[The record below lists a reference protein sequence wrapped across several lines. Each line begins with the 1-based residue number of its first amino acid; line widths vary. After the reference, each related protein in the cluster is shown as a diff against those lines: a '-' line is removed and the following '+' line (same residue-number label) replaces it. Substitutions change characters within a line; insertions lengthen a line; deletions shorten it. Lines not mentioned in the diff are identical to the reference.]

1 MKRLSTIKCLMLAAV
16 VVCASTANLNAQKIK
31 VLRGERDTVFTQK
44 LTILCQTEPGNVAV
58 IGDQQVTVYK
68 TGAFGGEVC
77 LKEGHNKIEITVF
90 KKKNRNIKT
99 LDIYYAKE
107 IPAAPER
114 RMTMAEAEREILQ
127 NVFSPRSFKGVT
139 KDNAYMQFG
148 DGSDRL
154 GGSKI
159 GFLDDGIEVNV
170 TGKIGDLYKV
180 QLSQNRF
187 AYIPTENVQIKAEGG
202 KDESER
208 IVNTGTWNVRN
219 EGRKDR
225 IVINLPKRLPYASW
239 IQLDPTTLCVDIYG
253 AANNSNWIVQRQNLG
268 VIDYVDWR
276 QVDSDLFRVI
286 VKLKNKYS
294 WGYSVRY
301 DKTNLVIDVRHAP
314 AFSLKGMTIGLDAGH
329 GGSAPGAVSP
339 TGIEE
344 KNVNLSIVKELKKQL
359 EAKGAKVVLS
369 RAKDVDMTMAE
380 RKRIFSEAN
389 IDLMVSIHNNA
400 GGSALVPMGSSTYYK
415 SIANRDLAE
424 CLLGRMLELGVPN
437 YGLVGNF
444 NFSLCQP
451 TEYPSALVEC
461 LFMSSLP
468 DEEKLA
474 DSAYLKTIASQV
486 VLGLE
491 DYLAKLNFAEY
502 GITQTTKKRR

>member
-1 MKRLSTIKCLMLAAV
+1 MKRLSSIKILALAASII
-16 VVCASTANLNAQKIK
+16 CLAAFDAQAQKIK
-31 VLRGERDTVFTQK
+31 VLRGDRDTVFTQK
-44 LTILCQTEPGNVAV
+44 HTILCQTEPGNVAA
-58 IGDQQVTVYK
+58 IGDKQVTVYK
-68 TGAFGGEVC
+68 TGAFGAEVN

-90 KKKNRNIKT
+90 KGKSRA
-99 LDIYYAKE
+99 LKE
-107 IPAAPER
+107 IDVFYTKQIPAAPER
-114 RMTMAEAEREILQ
+114 KFTMAEAEREILQ
-127 NVFSPRSFKGVT
+127 NVYSPRSFKGVT

-154 GGSKI
+154 GGSKM
-159 GFLDDGIEVNV
+159 GFLDDGVELNV
-170 TGKIGDLYKV
+170 VGKIGDLYKV

-187 AYIPTENVQIKAEGG
+187 AYVPVENVQVSASG
-202 KDESER
+202 KDESDR
-208 IVNTGTWNVRN
+208 IVNTSTWNVRN
-219 EGRKDR
+219 EGKMDR
-225 IVINLPKRLPYASW
+225 IVISLPKKLPYASW

-253 AANNSNWIVQRQNLG
+253 ATNNSNWIIQRQNLQM
-268 VIDYVDWR
+268 IDYVDWL
-276 QVDSDLFRVI
+276 QVDSDVFRVI

-294 WGYSVRY
+294 WGYSVHY
-301 DKTNLVIDVRHAP
+301 DDTNLTINVKHAP
-314 AFSLKGMTIGLDAGH
+314 ELTLKGMTIGIDAGH
-329 GGSAPGAVSP
+329 GGSAPGAISP

-369 RAKDVDMTMAE
+369 RPRDMDITMAE
-380 RKRIFSEAN
+380 RKKVFNDAN

-400 GGSALVPMGSSTYYK
+400 GGSAITPMGTSTYYK
-415 SIANRDLAE
+415 NIANRDLAN
-424 CLLGRMLELGVPN
+424 CLLVRMLELGVPN

-474 DSAYLKTIASQV
+474 DSAYHKTIAAKV

-491 DYLAKLNFAEY
+491 DYLAKVNYAEY
-502 GITQTTKKRR
+502 GIDTTSKKKK